1 MIIQHKNLAQGNWN
15 RLSFLEQMANI
26 GSEVNR
32 ALNWRKKN
40 NNAYCQKAVCRSLEL
55 IELTLASVKG
65 FPKYKEITRL
75 KEAIIDYF
83 YGENEFSSTDI
94 LWRKYFDHFNYASRR
109 QY

>member
-1 MIIQHKNLAQGNWN
+1 MITQHGNLTQEKWD

-26 GSEVNR
+26 GSEVSR

-40 NNAYCQKAVCRSLEL
+40 NDSYSQKAVCRSLEL
-55 IELTLASVKG
+55 VELTLKSVKG
-65 FPKYKEITRL
+65 FSRYKELSRL

-94 LWRKYFDHFNYASRR
+94 LWRKYFDHFNYAARR